1 MQASPLDLNDS
12 SMPRF
17 EWPLLSPSTDT
28 TASLSPSKEKQLTDR
43 IQNLE
48 LMVGNLLTRI
58 VELEKT
64 KYENEKKAMNEFRE
78 WQKEIREKKMK
89 EIKRREEAGE
99 KPINYFDLN
108 EDDTT

>member
-48 LMVGNLLTRI
+48 LLLSNLLTRI
-58 VELEKT
+58 VDLEKT
-64 KYENEKKAMNEFRE
+64 KYENEILNKDWSANTKKALTEKRE
-78 WQKEIREKKMK
+78 LTRSSSSFATYFV
-89 EIKRREEAGE
+89 KRSES
-99 KPINYFDLN
+99 NSV
-108 EDDTT
+108 